1 MIMAQLAKESEL
13 VTYEYIWRNPANNKD
28 EHKHKH
34 SIIQR
39 VGKYVVGVGYY
50 TKQ

>member
-28 EHKHKH
+28 EHKH

-39 VGKYVVGVGYY
+39 VGKYVVGVGFY